1 MDLERLKM
9 ERLLNQYKLLPNR
22 LQIEFSKKIDEERL
36 LAMKQARQNLQLE
49 LIKMDPIISKEY
61 IKKMLGIDE

>member
-9 ERLLNQYKLLPNR
+9 ERLLEQYKLLPTR
-22 LQIEFSKKIDEERL
+22 LQIEFSKRIDEERL
-36 LAMKQARQNLQLE
+36 IAMEKAKKNLQLE

-61 IKKMLGIDE
+61 IKKILGI

>member
-9 ERLLNQYKLLPNR
+9 ERLLEQYKLLPTR
-22 LQIEFSKKIDEERL
+22 LQIEFSKRIDEERL
-36 LAMKQARQNLQLE
+36 IAMEKAKQNLQLE

-61 IKKMLGIDE
+61 IKKILGI